1 MFRNCNFYRSK
12 FHFTT
17 PKKTESNQNI
27 IIRFVNQL
35 TKEKAEFYSG
45 FDSKIEKIHADQ
57 KIFEKSMDESLGQKL
72 EIFGSGFG
80 TKLEL
85 FKKSIEKSNEKSI
98 ERSEKSMEKIFEK
111 TMGESVVQKLEL
123 FEISLQKSIER
134 ANERSEKAIEK
145 STEKIIERTLERSLE
160 KSMEKFMERSMENY
174 MKKVQE
180 NQDEN
185 KKSMDFLRG
194 FMQGSMKIIQ
204 ESQKEN
210 KKEFESK
217 ISQVVKLET
226 QMLDFL
232 QNSKINEV
240 HRDLKACKQ
249 SIDKDHMALNEKIQ
263 KMDENLKKVMEMEQQ
278 NIGST
283 RNVDTSSPEVKVT
296 IRNRVMT

>member
-1 MFRNCNFYRSK
+1 MS
-12 FHFTT
+12 
-17 PKKTESNQNI
+17 
-27 IIRFVNQL
+27 
-35 TKEKAEFYSG
+35 KEKAEFYSG

-57 KIFEKSMDESLGQKL
+57 KIFEKSIDESLGQKL
-72 EIFGSGFG
+72 ELFGSGVG
-80 TKLEL
+80 TKFEQ

-111 TMGESVVQKLEL
+111 TMGESFVQKLEL

-134 ANERSEKAIEK
+134 ANERSERAIEK
-145 STEKIIERTLERSLE
+145 STEKSIDGSEKSLE
-160 KSMEKFMERSMENY
+160 KYLKKILENQEESKKMMERSME
-174 MKKVQE
+174 KFQRKILDSQE
-180 NQDEN
+180 E
-185 KKSMDFLRG
+185 
-194 FMQGSMKIIQ
+194 I
-204 ESQKEN
+204 QKEMASS

-240 HRDLKACKQ
+240 HRDLKASKQ
-249 SIDKDHMALNEKIQ
+249 SIDKDHMAINDKIQ
-263 KMDENLKKVMEMEQQ
+263 KMDENLKIVMEMEQR

-296 IRNRVMT
+296 IRNRVVTQKL

>member
-1 MFRNCNFYRSK
+1 MSQNNDFYRSK

-17 PKKTESNQNI
+17 LKKTESNQNI

-35 TKEKAEFYSG
+35 SKEKTEFYSG

-72 EIFGSGFG
+72 ETFGSGFG
-80 TKLEL
+80 NKLEL

-134 ANERSEKAIEK
+134 ANERSERAIEK

-160 KSMEKFMERSMENY
+160 KSMEKFMERSIEKY
-174 MKKVQE
+174 MKKVLE

-185 KKSMDFLRG
+185 KKSL
-194 FMQGSMKIIQ
+194 Q
-204 ESQKEN
+204 
-210 KKEFESK
+210 KEFESK

-249 SIDKDHMALNEKIQ
+249 SIDKDHMAINEKIQ

-278 NIGST
+278 NIVST

-296 IRNRVMT
+296 IRNRVVTQKL